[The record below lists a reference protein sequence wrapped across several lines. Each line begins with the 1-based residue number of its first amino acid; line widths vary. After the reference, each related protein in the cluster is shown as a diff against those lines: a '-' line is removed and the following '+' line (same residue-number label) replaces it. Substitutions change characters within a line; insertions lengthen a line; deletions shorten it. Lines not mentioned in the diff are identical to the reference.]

1 MFIEVKGKPKSVI
14 IQKRT
19 KANKWVDVGSVI
31 LIEGIDYTTARNIL
45 HSCHD
50 ISNVDYRLILRGK
63 KSQREYQV
71 LSSRSYDF
79 YNILEQMEIDNS
91 IYLLVDGLKMV
102 SNNSNPRCMCINKFI
117 DMVRSYGGIAKAN
130 MRPRC
135 IDDGYLKTYD
145 ITYVNGNKSTISIF
159 NS

>member
-71 LSSRSYDF
+71 LSSRSEDF
-79 YNILEQMEIDNS
+79 YDILELMENYKTIHFM
-91 IYLLVDGLKMV
+91 IDGLKMV
-102 SNNSNPRCMCINKFI
+102 SNNSNPCCMHIDKFI